1 MRKAVNK
8 MDAEAIRAN
17 IMALEMGE
25 QWVNEKDDLI
35 GGIFGRDFGNIR
47 REARLKLLEEKGDLQ
62 FAISNTKTMI
72 QSPCTEQ
79 SNLKESL
86 RNHHD
91 GAAHVQ
97 SKNDEFQSKLE

>member
-8 MDAEAIRAN
+8 MDVEATRAN
-17 IMALEMGE
+17 IIALEMGE
-25 QWVNEKDDLI
+25 QRDNEKDDLI

-62 FAISNTKTMI
+62 FAISNAKTMI
-72 QSPCTEQ
+72 QSPRTEQ

-91 GAAHVQ
+91 GAARV
-97 SKNDEFQSKLE
+97 